1 MKKYAMM
8 ALIAFFTASFAL
20 SAQDNNRRGGQD
32 GNRGQQREMR
42 QNNQHEQRETRQ
54 RANAQ
59 TRPATQE
66 RATAQQR
73 AANMT
78 RRLELTSEQQT
89 QVQALFERQD
99 EQIRQIRQQ
108 NQQAQRQNQEEMRT
122 IRQQTL
128 AQHDAEL
135 EKIIG
140 TEKMEQFRR
149 MRAEPNSRRANQEGR

>member
-1 MKKYAMM
+1 MKKYAVM
-8 ALIAFFTASFAL
+8 AFIAFLTISCTL

-42 QNNQHEQRETRQ
+42 QNNQRETRQ

-73 AANMT
+73 AENMA

-89 QVQALFERQD
+89 QVQALLERQD
-99 EQIRQIRQQ
+99 EQIRQTRQQ
-108 NQQAQRQNQEEMRT
+108 NQQAQRQNQEEMRAT
-122 IRQQTL
+122 RQRIT
-128 AQHDAEL
+128 AEHNAEL

-140 TEKMEQFRR
+140 TEKMEQVRR
-149 MRAEPNSRRANQEGR
+149 MRAEQNSRRTEQESR